1 MFLTGQQLMEVFHKA
16 KKNRF
21 GIIASNVVF
30 DTQIRAIIQG
40 YNSAGSDEIGRA
52 SCRDRV

>member
-1 MFLTGQQLMEVFHKA
+1 MFYSGKELKNVFTQA

-30 DTQIRAIIQG
+30 DTQIRSIIWG
-40 YNSAGSDEIGRA
+40 YEQ
-52 SCRDRV
+52 V